1 MEAMPVA
8 QALLYSSNRM
18 SRKSGRG
25 AKMHRS
31 SAAFQVF
38 PYAFDPGA
46 QHGLMPGFD
55 YYDMSAAASGLEL

>member
-1 MEAMPVA
+1 
-8 QALLYSSNRM
+8 
-18 SRKSGRG
+18 
-25 AKMHRS
+25 MHRS